1 MADSYTKKYIS
12 IYFFQG
18 LSIILGFISLFIVLP
33 YISSDKDLY
42 GVYAICTSLT
52 IYFSYADLG
61 FGAAGQKFAVES
73 FVNHD
78 RDEEMRII
86 GFTTFVFL
94 VLMTSIALL
103 ILLLSIQPDFLL
115 KGITDDN
122 ILTARWLL
130 IILALS
136 SPVLAMNRAL
146 NVIYSI
152 RLEDY
157 KFQQIHIV
165 CNIIKILSVF
175 FFFTGGRYL
184 LVPYYFFVNIMGLV
198 SALWALFYVKR
209 KYNYQ
214 ILRLIKNIKFNKTV
228 FDKIKGLAFA
238 GLVSMICWILYYEL
252 DQIAIGT
259 MFDVKAVATYS
270 IAFSVLTYFRTYF
283 GVIFSP
289 LTARFNY
296 FIGEGNTQ
304 GLNEHLCRVCCFFL
318 PFVVFPILAVVIFA
332 EPFVI
337 TWVGGQYIDS
347 IIHTRLL
354 VVCNIL
360 AFITYPASAYI
371 MALQKSKE
379 IVKMSMFI
387 ALVYWLGI
395 IILQGK
401 LELLSFSLMKTVAFL
416 LSAVYYVYLI
426 IKFQKTSSF
435 KFVFSIIKP
444 YILPLLIT
452 VGLGIILLKLY
463 HYEDD
468 KSVTGLFLSMGLM
481 GLFVLSGLLL
491 SSWNSSIIKEKI
503 IEIRKTYGK

>member
-1 MADSYTKKYIS
+1 MAENYTKKYIN

-73 FVNHD
+73 YVNHD
-78 RDEEMRII
+78 RNEEMRII

-94 VLMTSIALL
+94 LFMTSISLL
-103 ILLLSIQPDFLL
+103 IFLLSIRPDFLL

-122 ILTARWLL
+122 IITARWLL

-165 CNIIKILSVF
+165 CNILKILSVF

-184 LVPYYFFVNIMGLV
+184 LVPYYFFVNIMELI

-209 KYNYQ
+209 KYNYP
-214 ILRLIKNIKFNKTV
+214 ILRLIKNIRFNKIV

-259 MFDVKAVATYS
+259 MFGVKAVATYA

-296 FIGEGNTQ
+296 FIGEGNIQ

-347 IIHTRLL
+347 ILHTRLL
-354 VVCNIL
+354 VLCNIF
-360 AFITYPASAYI
+360 AFISYPVSAYI
-371 MALQKSKE
+371 MALQKNKE
-379 IVKMSMFI
+379 IVKISMLI

-395 IILQGK
+395 ILLQGRI
-401 LELLSFSLMKTVAFL
+401 ELLSFSLMKIIAFL
-416 LSAVYYVYLI
+416 LSALYYFYLI
-426 IKFQKTSSF
+426 IKFQKISAM
-435 KFVFSIIKP
+435 KCIISIIKP
-444 YILPLLIT
+444 YIIPLLIT
-452 VGLGIILLKLY
+452 VGLGVILSKLY
-463 HYEDD
+463 NYEDD
-468 KSVTGLFLSMGLM
+468 KSITGLFLSMGVM
-481 GLFVLSGLLL
+481 GMFVLSGLIL
-491 SSWNSSIIKEKI
+491 SSWSSPVIKDKI